1 MGRKNIIY
9 TYKMLDGVNLDTSVN
24 STATITTTVD
34 HLSINIVWS
43 GAANSAHTGTVVVQ
57 GTNLDPDASSFVA
70 GDWFDLTLSGGSITL
85 TGATSGEHV
94 VVFDKIPFRAI
105 RLSYT
110 NSTHSAG
117 TFSAILSAKTI
128 GA

>member
-9 TYKMLDGVNLDTSVN
+9 TYKMLDGVNLDTSVD

-34 HLSINIVWS
+34 HLSINFVWS

>member
-43 GAANSAHTGTVVVQ
+43 GSANSAHTGTVVIQ

>member
-1 MGRKNIIY
+1 M
-9 TYKMLDGVNLDTSVN
+9 
-24 STATITTTVD
+24 
-34 HLSINIVWS
+34 
-43 GAANSAHTGTVVVQ
+43 
-57 GTNLDPDASSFVA
+57 A
-70 GDWFDLTLSGGSITL
+70 GDWFDLTLSGGTITL

-105 RLSYT
+105 RLVYT

-117 TFSAILSAKTI
+117 TFSAIMSAKTI

>member
-1 MGRKNIIY
+1 
-9 TYKMLDGVNLDTSVN
+9 MLDGVNLDTSVD

-43 GAANSAHTGTVVVQ
+43 GSANSAHTGTVVIQ

>member
-9 TYKMLDGVNLDTSVN
+9 TYKMLDGVNLDTSVD

-34 HLSINIVWS
+34 HLSINMVWS

>member
-1 MGRKNIIY
+1 
-9 TYKMLDGVNLDTSVN
+9 MLDGVDLDTSVN
-24 STATITTTVD
+24 STATVTTTID
-34 HLSINIVWS
+34 HMSINIVWASAASS
-43 GAANSAHTGTVVVQ
+43 GHTGTVVIQ
-57 GTNLDPDASSFVA
+57 GTNMDPDSSTFVA

-85 TGATSGEHV
+85 TGATSGEHL

-117 TFSAILSAKTI
+117 TFSAIMSAKTI

>member
-9 TYKMLDGVNLDTSVN
+9 TYKMLDGVNLDTSVD

>member
-9 TYKMLDGVNLDTSVN
+9 TYKMLDGVNLDTSVD

-34 HLSINIVWS
+34 HLSINMVWS
-43 GAANSAHTGTVVVQ
+43 GAANSADTGTVVVQ
-57 GTNLDPDASSFVA
+57 DTNLDPDASSFVA

>member
-9 TYKMLDGVNLDTSVN
+9 TYKMLDGVNLDTSVD

-43 GAANSAHTGTVVVQ
+43 GSANSAHTGTVVIQ